1 MDPEGAA
8 AARRTVLLVDD
19 DDALAELVR
28 EALADEGFAVSVLD
42 RVAPDAIL
50 EAAVRVAPAC
60 VLLDGDAPGDYGAS
74 WDAAAGLPRAAPAV
88 PVVMFTA
95 DAAAVRE
102 ATDNRSPRSRAAG
115 FAAVLPKPFDVDELI
130 ETVSQVTAHAPPRD

>member
-1 MDPEGAA
+1 MESAA
-8 AARRTVLLVDD
+8 PARRTVLLVDD
-19 DDALAELVR
+19 DETLAELVR
-28 EALADEGFAVSVLD
+28 EALADEGFAVSVVD

-50 EAAVRVAPAC
+50 EAAERVAPAC
-60 VLLDGDAPGDYGAS
+60 VLLDGGAPGEYGAS
-74 WDAAAGLPRAAPAV
+74 WDAAARLPGADRAV

-102 ATDNRSPRSRAAG
+102 ATDNRSARSRAAG

-130 ETVSQVTAHAPPRD
+130 ETVARVTADDPPAA